1 MIIFVYNLRFYST
14 FAVAIFTSLV
24 RYHIVDKEE
33 LESRN
38 KHTYLAQRQP

>member
-1 MIIFVYNLRFYST
+1 MVIFVHNLRFYST
-14 FAVAIFTSLV
+14 FAVTIFTSLV
-24 RYHIVDKEE
+24 LYHIVHKEE